1 MSISSNAQTYIDDLI
16 TEGQQEVLS
25 LEKFYDTM
33 LSADADNPLHI
44 IRIPVYDF
52 FTRYHN
58 QLKNSIQYYNLSSRL
73 FYQPKAVSLELYD
86 TTELWLSLLRV
97 NNMKNITEF
106 QEPVIKV
113 YNPVDV
119 KELINIF
126 FKREK
131 KV

>member
-1 MSISSNAQTYIDDLI
+1 MAISTMSQTYIDSFI

-25 LEKFYDTM
+25 LDKFYDTM
-33 LSADADNPLHI
+33 LTADASNPLHI
-44 IRIPVYDF
+44 IRIPVSDF

-58 QLKNSIQYYNLSSRL
+58 QLKHTIQYYNLSSRL
-73 FYQPKAVSLELYD
+73 FYQPKTVSLELYG
-86 TTELWLSLLRV
+86 TTELWLALLRV
-97 NNMKNITEF
+97 NNMRNITEF
-106 QEPVIKV
+106 QEPVIKI

-131 KV
+131 KL

>member
-1 MSISSNAQTYIDDLI
+1 MSISSDAQTYIDQFTI
-16 TEGQQEVLS
+16 EGQEEVLS
-25 LEKFYDTM
+25 LGKFYDTM

-44 IRIPVYDF
+44 IRIPLYDF
-52 FTRYHN
+52 FTRYHD
-58 QLKNSIQYYNLSSRL
+58 QLKSTIQTYYLPTRL
-73 FYQPKAVSLELYD
+73 FYQPKALSQELYG
-86 TTELWLSLLRV
+86 TTELWLALLRV
-97 NNMKNITEF
+97 NNMRNITEF
-106 QEPVIKV
+106 QGPIIDI